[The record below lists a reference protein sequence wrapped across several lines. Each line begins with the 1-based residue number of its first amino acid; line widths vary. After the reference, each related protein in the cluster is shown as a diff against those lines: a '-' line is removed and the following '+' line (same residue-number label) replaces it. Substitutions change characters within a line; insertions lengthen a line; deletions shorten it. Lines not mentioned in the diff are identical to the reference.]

1 MTRGPG
7 DAQRRDADR
16 APAQRRGGPNTPVG
30 KARSARNALR
40 YGLSLPVLADPAT
53 AAQVDAL
60 ARQLSPA
67 TEAEIGELAWA
78 VAHAQVDLIRIRRA
92 RHDLLAAALTHL
104 AGSAAEV
111 VADPGAAPIRVPD
124 LAVRLAAMDR
134 YERRARSRR
143 KFAIRAFDAAR
154 RSAPGERGAR
164 RAGGERAA
172 TRAVPRSTPM
182 GGA

>member
-1 MTRGPG
+1 MTHNPDG
-7 DAQRRDADR
+7 AQRRDADR
-16 APAQRRGGPNTPVG
+16 APAQRRGGPHTAAG
-30 KARSARNALR
+30 KAHSARNSLR

-60 ARQLSPA
+60 ARQMSPA

-92 RHDLLAAALTHL
+92 RHDLLAAAFTHL
-104 AGSAAEV
+104 AGSAEEV
-111 VADPGAAPIRVPD
+111 VGDRGAAPFHIPD
-124 LAVRLAAMDR
+124 LVVRLAAMDR

-143 KFAIRAFDAAR
+143 KFAIRAFDAVR

-164 RAGGERAA
+164 AGSERTA
-172 TRAVPRSTPM
+172 TRAVPKSTPT
-182 GGA
+182 GGV